1 MTYSTPSLGFEATYR
16 FSSQLA
22 NIQDIIDNEDDDII
36 RSIVLSQHFEKNCNK
51 ANLTLFDLSDLHIDD
66 CNVEIKTHIVLAKER
81 KRLLNQFTKLNKMVS
96 NYQLVPSIISH
107 NNNLEGGGHIHL
119 GYTKHAEQYEMSNGK
134 KMEFVGNMLL
144 NLNNIIN
151 TYPSLL
157 WAMNSPYDNIN
168 ANSSLLN
175 PKFKKGVDYL
185 KLSYNDTRLG
195 DMMRVSCTGVSSKNY
210 AIIFRFV
217 YSTFEFRFFTMPKDA
232 DGLKLNID
240 VAESLYKIAFEHS
253 KSRKIIKPRYTD
265 KKKLM
270 NMTVNEAVR
279 NLKDCAKYLGI
290 DYNEFVKH
298 DRVKALRKRFQLER
312 IHNPNKLLKETYLN

>member
-1 MTYSTPSLGFEATYR
+1 MTYSIPSLGFEATYR

-22 NIQDIIDNEDDDII
+22 NIQDIIDDEDDDIL
-36 RSIVLSQHFEKNCNK
+36 RSIIESNRFQKKCDN
-51 ANLTLFDLSDLHIDD
+51 ANLTLFDLSDAHIDD
-66 CNVEIKTHIVLAKER
+66 SNVEIKTHVVLAKER
-81 KRLLNQFTKLNKMVS
+81 KRLLNQFTKLNKLVS
-96 NYQLVPSIISH
+96 SYQLVPSIISH

-119 GYTKHAEQYEMSNGK
+119 GYTEHADQYAMSNGK
-134 KMEFVGNMLL
+134 KMVFVGNMLL

-175 PKFKKGVDYL
+175 PKFKKGIDYL
-185 KLSYNDTRLG
+185 KLSYNDTGLG

-253 KSRKIIKPRYTD
+253 TSKKIISPRYTE
-265 KKKLM
+265 KKQLM

-312 IHNPNKLLKETYLN
+312 IHNPNKLLRETYLN